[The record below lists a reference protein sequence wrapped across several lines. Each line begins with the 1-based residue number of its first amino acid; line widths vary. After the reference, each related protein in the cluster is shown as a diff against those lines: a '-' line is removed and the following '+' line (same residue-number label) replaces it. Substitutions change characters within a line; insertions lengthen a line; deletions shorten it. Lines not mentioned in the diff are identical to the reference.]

1 MKPGRCQR
9 IFLRDSLDI
18 PNIEY
23 ILYMD
28 HINSEVMRLRI
39 VLSNDSKRAIWEQI
53 ADQVKDAILQGELQA
68 GDPLPSIRAL
78 ARELRI
84 SVITTKRAYDEL
96 EKEKFVESI
105 QGKGSFVAT
114 QDSELMREKRLNAIE
129 EKLSEALIEARL
141 NGLSYEEV
149 EQMLRVLWEE

>member
-1 MKPGRCQR
+1 M
-9 IFLRDSLDI
+9 
-18 PNIEY
+18 Y
-23 ILYMD
+23 
-28 HINSEVMRLRI
+28 HIYSEVMRLRI
-39 VLSNDSKRAIWEQI
+39 VLSNDSRRAIWEQI
-53 ADQVKDAILQGELQA
+53 AEQIRDAILQGELSP
-68 GDPLPSIRAL
+68 GDALPSIRAL

-96 EKEKFVESI
+96 EREKFVESI

-129 EKLSEALIEARL
+129 QKLSEALIEARL
-141 NGLSYEEV
+141 NRLNYDDV

>member
-1 MKPGRCQR
+1 M
-9 IFLRDSLDI
+9 
-18 PNIEY
+18 
-23 ILYMD
+23 
-28 HINSEVMRLRI
+28 RI
-39 VLSNDSKRAIWEQI
+39 VLSNDSRRAIWEQI
-53 ADQVKDAILQGELQA
+53 AEQIRDAILQGELSP
-68 GDPLPSIRAL
+68 GDALPSIRAL

-96 EKEKFVESI
+96 EREKFVESI

-129 EKLSEALIEARL
+129 QKLSEALIEARL
-141 NGLSYEEV
+141 NRLNYDDV

>member
-1 MKPGRCQR
+1 MYP
-9 IFLRDSLDI
+9 I
-18 PNIEY
+18 Y
-23 ILYMD
+23 
-28 HINSEVMRLRI
+28 SEVMRLRI
-39 VLSNDSKRAIWEQI
+39 VLSNDSRRAIWEQI
-53 ADQVKDAILQGELQA
+53 AEQIRDAILQGELSP
-68 GDPLPSIRAL
+68 GDALPSIRAL

-96 EKEKFVESI
+96 EREKFVESI

-129 EKLSEALIEARL
+129 QKLSEALIEARL
-141 NGLSYEEV
+141 NGLNYDDV